1 MNYLILHTN
10 QEGSVS
16 SICIAGSDD
25 YNKVQ
30 EYVIKNNLKNT
41 IIVSDDSLPE
51 RSLEYCKIV
60 DGQVITDEEYK
71 ENKAFDLMRRERNK
85 LLQETD
91 WTQNRD
97 VTLANDVEWAAY
109 RQALRDLPNTA
120 TPELDEY
127 GNLTNVTWPEKP
139 E

>member
-1 MNYLILHTN
+1 MITVFDALQKMHPNCAFKVDKYDNITWIDEIPNKPSQEQIQAKIAELEAAEPLRLLRIQRN
-10 QEGSVS
+10 Q
-16 SICIAGSDD
+16 
-25 YNKVQ
+25 
-30 EYVIKNNLKNT
+30 
-41 IIVSDDSLPE
+41 
-51 RSLEYCKIV
+51 
-60 DGQVITDEEYK
+60 
-71 ENKAFDLMRRERNK
+71 

-97 VTLANDVEWAAY
+97 VTLANDAEWAAY

>member
-16 SICIAGSDD
+16 SICIAGSED
-25 YNKVQ
+25 YNRVQ

-71 ENKAFDLMRRERNK
+71 ENKAFDLMRRERTR
-85 LLQETD
+85 LLQQTD

-97 VTLANDVEWAAY
+97 VTLANDAEWAAY

>member
-1 MNYLILHTN
+1 MKTYFEAVIDLVGIENVCNGPSIGPVSKIKFINEFNNIPTEEQIQAKLEELQAAEPLRLLRIQRN
-10 QEGSVS
+10 Q
-16 SICIAGSDD
+16 
-25 YNKVQ
+25 
-30 EYVIKNNLKNT
+30 
-41 IIVSDDSLPE
+41 
-51 RSLEYCKIV
+51 
-60 DGQVITDEEYK
+60 
-71 ENKAFDLMRRERNK
+71 

-97 VTLANDVEWAAY
+97 VTLANDAEWAAY
-109 RQALRDLPNTA
+109 RQALRDLPNIA